1 MFGVAGAGR
10 GWSML
15 SPEGG
20 WRVGLLAVAFL
31 AWMVVLL
38 PWFARCRAMT
48 SAEHQRG
55 MYAALAAWAVTDIA
69 VAVGFGLG

>member
-1 MFGVAGAGR
+1 LAGAGR

-15 SPEGG
+15 APAGG
-20 WRVGLLAVAFL
+20 WRVGLLAIAFL
-31 AWMVVLL
+31 AWIVVLV
-38 PWFARCRAMT
+38 PWLVRCRTMT
-48 SAEHQRG
+48 PAEHQRG